1 MTTSDPFVRFL
12 DLIPEALDDPAMSP
26 DELAGRAAF
35 SRFHFDRLVAAAA
48 GEPPGAFRRRL
59 LLERAAYRLV
69 TGASKVLDVAVEAG
83 YGSHEA
89 FTRAFVRAYGV
100 TPSAFRTSPPQR
112 AQLAAPSGVHFV
124 PPGGIRLPASR
135 KVDGMDLVNRM
146 VEHHVWLV
154 GEIIDKAASL
164 DPDVLDRPIELTVQ
178 DLDDA
183 PSLRML
189 CVLLVAQEERWLSVA
204 GEGPEPDYGADAD
217 MDEIAAR
224 HRRSG
229 QRFRSF
235 VQRVTRDG
243 QLDDTVVDTLCD
255 PPQEYTYGGII
266 AHVLTFAAHRRT
278 VAVGALTS
286 AGVTE
291 LGIGDPRLWVAENA
305 A

>member
-1 MTTSDPFVRFL
+1 VTALDPFVRFL
-12 DLIPEALDDPAMSP
+12 DLIPEALDDPSISA

-69 TGASKVLDVAVEAG
+69 AGGHKVLDVAVEAG
-83 YGSHEA
+83 YGSNEA

-100 TPSAFRTSPPQR
+100 TPSAFRMSPPEQV
-112 AQLAAPSGVHFV
+112 QLTAPSGVHFV
-124 PPGGIRLPASR
+124 PPGGIRLPATR

-146 VEHHVWLV
+146 VDHHVWLV
-154 GEIIDKAASL
+154 GEIIDKAATL
-164 DPDVLDRPIELTVQ
+164 DSEVLDRPI
-178 DLDDA
+178 
-183 PSLRML
+183 
-189 CVLLVAQEERWLSVA
+189 
-204 GEGPEPDYGADAD
+204 
-217 MDEIAAR
+217 
-224 HRRSG
+224 
-229 QRFRSF
+229 
-235 VQRVTRDG
+235 DG

-266 AHVLTFAAHRRT
+266 AHVLTFAAHRRM
-278 VAVGALTS
+278 VAIGALHS
-286 AGVTE
+286 AGVID